1 MKARVIAFYLPQF
14 YPIPENNIAWGPG
27 FTEWTNVVLARPQF
41 RGHQQPRIP
50 ADLGFYDLRLAE
62 TRREQARLAQEAG
75 IEGFCYWHYWMGNG
89 KQLLERPFDEVLS
102 SGQPDF
108 PFCLAWANHD
118 WKTSTWQKQSSD
130 SIICPQLYPGKEDD
144 IAHFYKVLKA
154 FKDKRYINIDGKP
167 LFVIFDPYHFMA
179 VKQFIELWQ
188 DLAIQNGLKGIYF
201 VAMTSSTS
209 TLRHLSDGTL
219 QRVLPNLKSSADVY
233 KSLLELGF
241 DGINSFGKNRAEM
254 ITMGR
259 WRYIIRKKIQKH
271 IPGLPSL
278 KYDYP
283 EVVSH
288 FFSPEDKWDNVFPT
302 IMPQWDRTPRAGK
315 QEGIYIHATPKK
327 FEGHVKDALKVI
339 ANKPEG
345 KRILF
350 LRSWN
355 EWGEGNY
362 MEPDILYGH
371 GFLNALKNVII

>member
-14 YPIPENNIAWGPG
+14 YPIPENDRAWGPG
-27 FTEWTNVVLARPQF
+27 FTEWTNVVQARPLF
-41 RGHQQPRIP
+41 KGHQQPRIP

-62 TRREQARLAQEAG
+62 TRSEQAMMAKEAG

-118 WKTSTWQKQSSD
+118 WKTSTWQNQGSN
-130 SIICPQLYPGKEDD
+130 SIICPQLYPGKKDH

-154 FKDKRYINIDGKP
+154 FRDKRYITIDGKP
-167 LFVIFDPYHFMA
+167 LFVIFDPYHFKA
-179 VKQFIELWQ
+179 VEEFIELWQ
-188 DLAIQNGLKGIYF
+188 ELAIQNGLKGIYF
-201 VAMTSSTS
+201 IAMTSSTS
-209 TLRHLSDGTL
+209 TLRYQSDGIPH
-219 QRVLPNLKSSADVY
+219 RVLPNIESSADTY
-233 KSLLELGF
+233 LSLLKLGF

-254 ITMGR
+254 INLGR
-259 WRYIIRKKIQKH
+259 WRHIFRKMLQKH
-271 IPGLPSL
+271 IHGVPLL

-283 EVVSH
+283 TVISH
-288 FFSPEDKWDNVFPT
+288 FFSPEDKWENVYPT

-315 QEGIYIHATPKK
+315 KEGIYIHATPEN
-327 FEGHVKDALKVI
+327 FAVHVKEALKII
-339 ANKPEG
+339 ANKPKER
-345 KRILF
+345 RILF

-362 MEPDILYGH
+362 MEPDMLYGH
-371 GFLNALKNVII
+371 GFLKALKNIII